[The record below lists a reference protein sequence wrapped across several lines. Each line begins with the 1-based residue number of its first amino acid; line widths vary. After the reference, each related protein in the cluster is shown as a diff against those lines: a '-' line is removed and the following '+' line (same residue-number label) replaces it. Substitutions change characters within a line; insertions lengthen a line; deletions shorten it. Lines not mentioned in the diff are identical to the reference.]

1 MTSSPSH
8 PPATTTE
15 ILQNAA
21 AAMNALITHF
31 ASSTNTVSS
40 QPGSSDSSNDG
51 SAPQRSPGTM
61 DLPVALIPTPTDIA
75 RTGETPTPVVNS
87 APTGIVS
94 DTANKASP
102 SSASEHRMTRG
113 PICQNDCN
121 CVCHRDPSEGPHYAV
136 IVGRNTGVFHEW
148 SEVQP
153 LVTGI
158 PACYT
163 KYPSRVEADASY
175 VNAVMNNRVKMIRP
189 S

>member
-8 PPATTTE
+8 PPATTAE

-21 AAMNALITHF
+21 EAMNALITHF
-31 ASSTNTVSS
+31 ASSTNTVFS

-61 DLPVALIPTPTDIA
+61 DLPVALIPTPTDTV

-87 APTGIVS
+87 APTGFGS

-102 SSASEHRMTRG
+102 SSASKHRL
-113 PICQNDCN
+113 
-121 CVCHRDPSEGPHYAV
+121 HYAV
-136 IVGRNTGVFHEW
+136 IVGQNTGVFCEW

-163 KYPSRVEADASY
+163 KYPSHVEADASY
-175 VNAVMNNRVKMIRP
+175 VNAVMNNHMKMIRP

>member
-8 PPATTTE
+8 PPATTAE

-21 AAMNALITHF
+21 EAMNALITNYPLILIAIF
-31 ASSTNTVSS
+31 DSRY
-40 QPGSSDSSNDG
+40 QPGSSDSLNDG

-61 DLPVALIPTPTDIA
+61 DLPVALIPTPTGTTLNLPHHIA

-87 APTGIVS
+87 APTGFGS

-102 SSASEHRMTRG
+102 SSASEHCMTRG

-136 IVGRNTGVFHEW
+136 IVGRNTGVFRE
-148 SEVQP
+148 
-153 LVTGI
+153 
-158 PACYT
+158 
-163 KYPSRVEADASY
+163 
-175 VNAVMNNRVKMIRP
+175 
-189 S
+189 